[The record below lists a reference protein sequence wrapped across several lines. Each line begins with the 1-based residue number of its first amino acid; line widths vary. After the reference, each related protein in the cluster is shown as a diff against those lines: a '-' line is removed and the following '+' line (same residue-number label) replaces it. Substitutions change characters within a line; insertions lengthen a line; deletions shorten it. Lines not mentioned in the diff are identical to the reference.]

1 MTNSSPEA
9 LIPQRLL
16 FHFEIPCL
24 WRSKIW
30 GPQGC
35 QLEPKYRL
43 LGLGTLEGA
52 PEFAD
57 VRMAWNEHGLVFN
70 VRATGKRRQPWCRH
84 SRPTDSDGLHVW
96 IDTRDTQTI
105 HRASRFCHR
114 FVMLPAG
121 GGKKYEQAVAAVEP
135 INRARENPKPIPAG
149 MLQVRSERRVD
160 GYVLEACVPTEALT
174 GYDPSEHPKL
184 GFTYHILDSELGDQT
199 LSCPASLPMSEDPSL
214 WASLEL
220 VR

>member
-1 MTNSSPEA
+1 MTNSTTEA

-16 FHFEIPCL
+16 FHFEVPCL
-24 WRSKIW
+24 WRRQIW
-30 GPQGC
+30 SPQGC

-43 LGLGTLEGA
+43 LALGTLEGA

-57 VRMAWNEHGLVFN
+57 VRMAWNENGLVFN
-70 VRATGKRRQPWCRH
+70 VRVTGKRRQPWCRD
-84 SRPTDSDGLHVW
+84 SRRSDSDGLHVW

-121 GGKKYEQAVAAVEP
+121 SGPKYAHPVAASEP
-135 INRARENPKPIPAG
+135 INRARENPRLIPAG

-160 GYVLEACVPTEALT
+160 GYLLEACVPTEALT
-174 GYDPSEHPKL
+174 GYDPDEHPRL
-184 GFTYHILDSELGDQT
+184 GFTYHVLDSELGEQT
-199 LSCPASLPMSEDPSL
+199 HSCPASLPMSEDPSL
-214 WASLEL
+214 WGSLEL